1 MGPKKRGR
9 HAANRQNPLFQG
21 FCSWSQL
28 QNPSPPNLSEPPG
41 TMTTFWDK
49 DQYNFLKKKHRK
61 YKHLQ
66 MGWSI
71 PSGFVNVKM
80 ALFHPQDNANVG
92 WGFIPQAAKYSLITC
107 GWGEYIAHLFLVTL
121 VHSTCFKSSRL
132 WNGEVY
138 PKYLTLGCMV
148 NPIQP
153 WMSCTSLAC
162 FRLEE
167 HLPNCQVDYSYLQ
180 VLPVQ
185 CHDRFS
191 KCATWG
197 ATALTGYTIPKKT

>member
-1 MGPKKRGR
+1 M
-9 HAANRQNPLFQG
+9 
-21 FCSWSQL
+21 S
-28 QNPSPPNLSEPPG
+28 
-41 TMTTFWDK
+41 
-49 DQYNFLKKKHRK
+49 
-61 YKHLQ
+61 
-66 MGWSI
+66 
-71 PSGFVNVKM
+71 KM

-92 WGFIPQAAKYSLITC
+92 WGFIPEAAKYSLITC

-121 VHSTCFKSSRL
+121 VDSTCFKSSRL

-162 FRLEE
+162 FRIEE

-180 VLPVQ
+180 VPGAVSWQVLQMCYLRSNCPFLLFPRWSRWWWLLRANAIWTL
-185 CHDRFS
+185 RFIWVNS
-191 KCATWG
+191 DIHQVVFSSF
-197 ATALTGYTIPKKT
+197 LKTPILWIC